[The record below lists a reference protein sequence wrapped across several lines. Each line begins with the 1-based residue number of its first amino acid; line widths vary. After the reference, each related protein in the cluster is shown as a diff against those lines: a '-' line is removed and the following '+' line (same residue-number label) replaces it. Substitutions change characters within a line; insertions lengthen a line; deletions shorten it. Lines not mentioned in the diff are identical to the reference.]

1 MKMIVEL
8 EKEYQDFMIKVSKAA
23 KDVNDDFNKL
33 SAQNQQR
40 FKQEVYNNLPAEL
53 LILIQNL
60 KK

>member
-1 MKMIVEL
+1 MKTILEL

-23 KDVNDDFNKL
+23 KDVNDDFSKL

>member
-1 MKMIVEL
+1 MKTIVEL
-8 EKEYQDFMIKVSKAA
+8 EKEYQDFMIKVCKAA

-33 SAQNQQR
+33 SARNQQR

>member
-1 MKMIVEL
+1 MIVEL